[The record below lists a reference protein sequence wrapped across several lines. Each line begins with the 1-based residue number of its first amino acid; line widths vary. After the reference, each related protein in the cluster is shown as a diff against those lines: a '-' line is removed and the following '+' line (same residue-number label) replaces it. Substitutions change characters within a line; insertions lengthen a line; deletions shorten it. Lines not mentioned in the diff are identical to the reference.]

1 MLVRTLL
8 PVGKRKVVQFGQ
20 FHRPCIK
27 ELSPQTSSR
36 MRCATLAFRC
46 VKHQLGLPLIRFAST
61 SSSVVT
67 KLAYDKY
74 VDEYDYGP
82 ELTVPLVMVHGLF
95 GHKENWRSLA
105 KALQQRLGNTV
116 FTLDLR
122 NHDGDDI
129 LFDILRHPSAAEI
142 GYDCSESSHR
152 NTSLIFIFEAVE
164 NQMYCLGDSPWTE
177 SMSYEEMAND
187 VKHFLDEVVP
197 AETDGRHTRVHLLG
211 HSMGG
216 KTAMQVALAKGAEQR
231 LESLIVE
238 DIAPKPYDTASHHNF
253 PKYIET
259 MKKASLTGSRGEISL
274 YLSQIVHDVPTRQFL
289 LTNLE
294 RTDSGYKWKFNLN
307 ALLANMEHICGF
319 NMPKNAVFQR
329 KCLFIS
335 GSLSTYV
342 VPEEYPTILERFP
355 KAEFSVIEGASHW
368 IHADKPYPFM
378 EKVVEFIESV

>member
-122 NHDGDDI
+122 NH
-129 LFDILRHPSAAEI
+129 
-142 GYDCSESSHR
+142 
-152 NTSLIFIFEAVE
+152 
-164 NQMYCLGDSPWTE
+164 GDSPWTE